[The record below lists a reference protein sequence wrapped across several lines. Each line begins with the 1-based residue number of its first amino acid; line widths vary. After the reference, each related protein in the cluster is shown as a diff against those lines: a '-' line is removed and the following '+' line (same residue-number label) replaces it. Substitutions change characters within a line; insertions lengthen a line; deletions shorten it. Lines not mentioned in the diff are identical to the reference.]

1 MAQQDK
7 IGNIEENRMVFSSFT
22 FIIYFLPLFLFFYF
36 FVPSF
41 CENAVILIGSLIFY
55 YYGVKDNPEY
65 LLLML
70 LSVVVNYVVARMLAQ
85 SRNKGVRKSWLITGL
100 CYNFGCL
107 FIFKYLDFLLENFNL
122 LNRQLGNGMQLKL
135 TNLVLPIGISF
146 YTFQISA
153 YLIDVYRKKV
163 KAETSLLN
171 LGTYLCMFPQLI
183 AGPIVTYSQVQK
195 QLTSRKASFSNV
207 EEGMREFTLGLASK
221 VLLANRVGGLWNQI
235 VTIGFESISTPLAWL
250 GVVAYSF
257 QIYFDFYGYSLMA
270 KGLGRIMGFSFPD
283 NFRQPYL
290 SKTMTEFWRRWHITL
305 GSWFREYVYIPLGGN
320 RKHTYWNLLIVWLL
334 TGLWHGASWNFLL
347 WGMICF
353 FLIALEK
360 AGLEKVMERFPLL
373 GHGYMLLVIPLF
385 WLVFAVTDLGQLG
398 LYFTRLF
405 PFLGDKS
412 QAVFAGDFMKY
423 IQIYALPLFASLLFC
438 IPFPGKLYRK
448 TKDSFLMTLFLVII
462 FWLCMYNLY
471 QGLDNPFLY
480 YQF

>member
-1 MAQQDK
+1 
-7 IGNIEENRMVFSSFT
+7 
-22 FIIYFLPLFLFFYF
+22 
-36 FVPSF
+36 
-41 CENAVILIGSLIFY
+41 
-55 YYGVKDNPEY
+55 
-65 LLLML
+65 ML
-70 LSVVVNYVVARMLAQ
+70 LSVVVNYVIARMLAQ

-107 FIFKYLDFLLENFNL
+107 FIFKYLNFLLENFNF
-122 LNRQLGNGMQLKL
+122 LNRQLGNGIQLKL

-195 QLTSRKASFSNV
+195 QLTRRKVSFSNV

-360 AGLEKVMERFPLL
+360 AGMEKVMERFPLL

-385 WLVFAVTDLGQLG
+385 WLVFAVTDLGQMG

-423 IQIYALPLFASLLFC
+423 IQIYALPLFA
-438 IPFPGKLYRK
+438 
-448 TKDSFLMTLFLVII
+448 
-462 FWLCMYNLY
+462 
-471 QGLDNPFLY
+471 
-480 YQF
+480 